1 MSGKEVVLKR
11 VCSKGGVLKSLIRLD
26 RDTLGVLGQASMQ
39 GSKAT
44 GKQASTQASTQASM
58 QACKQ
63 ACTQASMQASMQ
75 ASKQAR
81 NQALRR
87 NSVGAMPCRG
97 LFLKYKIILL

>member
-26 RDTLGVLGQASMQ
+26 RDTLGVLGQAS
-39 GSKAT
+39 K
-44 GKQASTQASTQASM
+44 
-58 QACKQ
+58 QACKE
-63 ACTQASMQASMQ
+63 ARIQASKQAHKQARKHARKHASKEASMHTCMQ
-75 ASKQAR
+75 LACKQAR

-97 LFLKYKIILL
+97 LFQSI

>member
-26 RDTLGVLGQASMQ
+26 RDTLGVLGQAS
-39 GSKAT
+39 K
-44 GKQASTQASTQASM
+44 
-58 QACKQ
+58 QACKE
-63 ACTQASMQASMQ
+63 ARLQASKQAHKQAHKQARKHAYMH

-97 LFLKYKIILL
+97 LF